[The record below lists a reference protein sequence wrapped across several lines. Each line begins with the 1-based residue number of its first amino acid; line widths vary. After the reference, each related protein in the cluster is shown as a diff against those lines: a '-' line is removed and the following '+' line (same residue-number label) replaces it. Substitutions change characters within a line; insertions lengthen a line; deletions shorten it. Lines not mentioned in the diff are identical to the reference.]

1 MLSGQT
7 LETNL
12 LRTETMTI
20 TSTVFSA
27 FLEAGPQLDKG
38 FSDKHIKRKK
48 IKISSSKESTE
59 KLLESGGGAKL
70 KINMQKCSLQ
80 CIKMAYIFGI
90 PNICFIH
97 LLSLFLTHCFF
108 LMIFI
113 LLNLFP

>member
-1 MLSGQT
+1 
-7 LETNL
+7 
-12 LRTETMTI
+12 MTI

-27 FLEAGPQLDKG
+27 FLEAGAQLDKG
-38 FSDKHIKRKK
+38 FSDKHIKMKK
-48 IKISSSKESTE
+48 TKISSSKESTE

-80 CIKMAYIFGI
+80 CIKMAYIFSI